1 MNQPVMPK
9 SVPRVERRTATEP
22 SRDSGW
28 GTLPG
33 DRSFKVLQPSR
44 MASQL
49 SLFPPGLPARN
60 GR

>member
-9 SVPRVERRTATEP
+9 SVPRVEKRTAEAP
-22 SRDSGW
+22 ARDSAW
-28 GTLPG
+28 GMLPA

-44 MASQL
+44 MAAQL